1 MTNVNNFAII
11 GHLTADAEEFN
22 IGNNTYVSFRVAVN
36 RGQNKDASF
45 IPVRAPKK
53 FISDTLRA
61 KLTKGASV
69 LVSGRFESGH
79 YEKDGQKKF
88 YDYLSAATIQHDVN
102 GGFSE
107 GLLMGNLTADVVT
120 RNTQNGGTMVTFTVA
135 SNRSYQKNGNW
146 ENATSYVSCAANGK
160 TAEFIAAHFHKGDPI
175 MLVGVLT
182 SNQYQNK
189 DGQNRTS
196 YTVWVEKASF
206 ASRKNASQN
215 DDVPAVTA
223 APTQAAPAAA
233 PVAHAQAAPAAPL
246 PPALSDAPPRIPL
259 LPSQLPQP
267 HQKPPLSAQKS
278 PEPYP
283 APQTPLY
290 QALQSLPA
298 LQLHLYP

>member
-175 MLVGVLT
+175 MLVG
-182 SNQYQNK
+182 S
-189 DGQNRTS
+189 
-196 YTVWVEKASF
+196 
-206 ASRKNASQN
+206 
-215 DDVPAVTA
+215 
-223 APTQAAPAAA
+223 
-233 PVAHAQAAPAAPL
+233 
-246 PPALSDAPPRIPL
+246 PRR
-259 LPSQLPQP
+259 
-267 HQKPPLSAQKS
+267 
-278 PEPYP
+278 
-283 APQTPLY
+283 
-290 QALQSLPA
+290 
-298 LQLHLYP
+298 

>member
-1 MTNVNNFAII
+1 MPAFWFPV
-11 GHLTADAEEFN
+11 
-22 IGNNTYVSFRVAVN
+22 VS
-36 RGQNKDASF
+36 S
-45 IPVRAPKK
+45 P
-53 FISDTLRA
+53 
-61 KLTKGASV
+61 
-69 LVSGRFESGH
+69 
-79 YEKDGQKKF
+79 KDGQKKF

-223 APTQAAPAAA
+223 APAQAAPAAA
-233 PVAHAQAAPAAPL
+233 PAAPAQAAPAAPAVAQPSYGNYTGDDFADIDEDDL
-246 PPALSDAPPRIPL
+246 PF
-259 LPSQLPQP
+259 
-267 HQKPPLSAQKS
+267 
-278 PEPYP
+278 
-283 APQTPLY
+283 
-290 QALQSLPA
+290 
-298 LQLHLYP
+298 

>member
-22 IGNNTYVSFRVAVN
+22 IGNKTYVSFRVAVN

-182 SNQYQNK
+182 SNQSEPHLLYVMGREGIFRKSQERLSEWCCSCRECCSRS
-189 DGQNRTS
+189 GCSCRRTGCS
-196 YTVWVEKASF
+196 CCICCC
-206 ASRKNASQN
+206 
-215 DDVPAVTA
+215 TA
-223 APTQAAPAAA
+223 F
-233 PVAHAQAAPAAPL
+233 L
-246 PPALSDAPPRIPL
+246 R
-259 LPSQLPQP
+259 
-267 HQKPPLSAQKS
+267 
-278 PEPYP
+278 
-283 APQTPLY
+283 
-290 QALQSLPA
+290 
-298 LQLHLYP
+298 QLHG

>member
-135 SNRSYQKNGNW
+135 SNRYYQKNGNW
-146 ENATSYVSCAANGK
+146 ENATSYVSCAASGK

-233 PVAHAQAAPAAPL
+233 PVAPAQAAPAAPAVAQPSYGNYTGDDFADIDEDDL
-246 PPALSDAPPRIPL
+246 PF
-259 LPSQLPQP
+259 
-267 HQKPPLSAQKS
+267 
-278 PEPYP
+278 
-283 APQTPLY
+283 
-290 QALQSLPA
+290 
-298 LQLHLYP
+298 

>member
-135 SNRSYQKNGNW
+135 SNRFLPEERQLG
-146 ENATSYVSCAANGK
+146 ER
-160 TAEFIAAHFHKGDPI
+160 HF
-175 MLVGVLT
+175 LCVLRRER
-182 SNQYQNK
+182 QDCQVH
-189 DGQNRTS
+189 R
-196 YTVWVEKASF
+196 
-206 ASRKNASQN
+206 R
-215 DDVPAVTA
+215 
-223 APTQAAPAAA
+223 
-233 PVAHAQAAPAAPL
+233 
-246 PPALSDAPPRIPL
+246 
-259 LPSQLPQP
+259 
-267 HQKPPLSAQKS
+267 
-278 PEPYP
+278 
-283 APQTPLY
+283 
-290 QALQSLPA
+290 SLP
-298 LQLHLYP
+298 

>member
-120 RNTQNGGTMVTFTVA
+120 RNTEYMEITPYPSVRSDQWNTLAPNVRVWYASSNHEGLGQWRQLMREGHYHLIYINGIY
-135 SNRSYQKNGNW
+135 SPKYS
-146 ENATSYVSCAANGK
+146 
-160 TAEFIAAHFHKGDPI
+160 I
-175 MLVGVLT
+175 L
-182 SNQYQNK
+182 
-189 DGQNRTS
+189 
-196 YTVWVEKASF
+196 
-206 ASRKNASQN
+206 
-215 DDVPAVTA
+215 
-223 APTQAAPAAA
+223 
-233 PVAHAQAAPAAPL
+233 
-246 PPALSDAPPRIPL
+246 PL
-259 LPSQLPQP
+259 LAAKLEKQTNIVV
-267 HQKPPLSAQKS
+267 
-278 PEPYP
+278 
-283 APQTPLY
+283 APRGRTP
-290 QALQSLPA
+290 
-298 LQLHLYP
+298 

>member
-102 GGFSE
+102 GGFFRR
-107 GLLMGNLTADVVT
+107 LA
-120 RNTQNGGTMVTFTVA
+120 
-135 SNRSYQKNGNW
+135 
-146 ENATSYVSCAANGK
+146 
-160 TAEFIAAHFHKGDPI
+160 
-175 MLVGVLT
+175 
-182 SNQYQNK
+182 
-189 DGQNRTS
+189 DGQ
-196 YTVWVEKASF
+196 
-206 ASRKNASQN
+206 
-215 DDVPAVTA
+215 
-223 APTQAAPAAA
+223 
-233 PVAHAQAAPAAPL
+233 
-246 PPALSDAPPRIPL
+246 SDC
-259 LPSQLPQP
+259 
-267 HQKPPLSAQKS
+267 
-278 PEPYP
+278 
-283 APQTPLY
+283 
-290 QALQSLPA
+290 
-298 LQLHLYP
+298 

>member
-182 SNQYQNK
+182 SNQYHNK

-196 YTVWVEKASF
+196 YTVW
-206 ASRKNASQN
+206 SRRHLSQ
-215 DDVPAVTA
+215 
-223 APTQAAPAAA
+223 
-233 PVAHAQAAPAAPL
+233 VARTPLRMVLFLPRMLLPLRLLL
-246 PPALSDAPPRIPL
+246 PPHRLLLLHLLLHSLPTATTRVTTSPISTRMTCRSNPKTPRAALSG
-259 LPSQLPQP
+259 
-267 HQKPPLSAQKS
+267 
-278 PEPYP
+278 Y
-283 APQTPLY
+283 TGVF
-290 QALQSLPA
+290 
-298 LQLHLYP
+298 

>member
-22 IGNNTYVSFRVAVN
+22 IGNNTYVSFCVAVN

-160 TAEFIAAHFHKGDPI
+160 TAEFISAHFHKGDPI

-196 YTVWVEKASF
+196 YTLWVEKASF

-215 DDVPAVTA
+215 GAVPAANA
-223 APTQAAPAAA
+223 APAQAAPAAA
-233 PVAHAQAAPAAPL
+233 PAAPAASAVAQPSYGNYTGDDFADIDEDDL
-246 PPALSDAPPRIPL
+246 PF
-259 LPSQLPQP
+259 
-267 HQKPPLSAQKS
+267 
-278 PEPYP
+278 
-283 APQTPLY
+283 
-290 QALQSLPA
+290 
-298 LQLHLYP
+298 

>member
-135 SNRSYQKNGNW
+135 SNRSYQ
-146 ENATSYVSCAANGK
+146 ATGRTPLLMCPALR
-160 TAEFIAAHFHKGDPI
+160 TARLPSSSP
-175 MLVGVLT
+175 LT
-182 SNQYQNK
+182 SI
-189 DGQNRTS
+189 R
-196 YTVWVEKASF
+196 
-206 ASRKNASQN
+206 
-215 DDVPAVTA
+215 VT
-223 APTQAAPAAA
+223 PSC
-233 PVAHAQAAPAAPL
+233 
-246 PPALSDAPPRIPL
+246 LSVC
-259 LPSQLPQP
+259 
-267 HQKPPLSAQKS
+267 
-278 PEPYP
+278 
-283 APQTPLY
+283 
-290 QALQSLPA
+290 
-298 LQLHLYP
+298 